1 MMYSFCVLF
10 NRIDNQDDI
19 KQFVVLNNDI
29 FTSDP
34 NSYNITNMVRSFL
47 LSFFCTEFSIEIEFD
62 LIEIWLNYV
71 FE

>member
-1 MMYSFCVLF
+1 MMYSFCILF

-19 KQFVVLNNDI
+19 KQFDVLNNDI

-34 NSYNITNMVRSFL
+34 NSYNITNMVGIFL
-47 LSFFCTEFSIEIEFD
+47 FSFFCTEFSIEIEFD
-62 LIEIWLNYV
+62 LIKIWLNYV